1 MEKYTEIREIFEKHS
16 YVRRF
21 SKGDIIYYQGD
32 LPTSFYYLKK
42 GSVRVYMTSSDGV
55 EHTLSTARRG
65 EILGEAAFF
74 DKMPR
79 VSSAS
84 ALDEIE
90 VAVIDEQRLLAL
102 ISEHP
107 RLALELL
114 EIQAVRIRQ
123 LSGQIDAMTFLSA
136 DARIAR
142 LLLKNADSGGKVTL
156 THEEIASEVGVS
168 RVTVSKLLSR
178 FVRDGL
184 IRTSYRRIEVLNRE
198 RLREFSG
205 MSTTHPLK

>member
-1 MEKYTEIREIFEKHS
+1 
-16 YVRRF
+16 
-21 SKGDIIYYQGD
+21 
-32 LPTSFYYLKK
+32 
-42 GSVRVYMTSSDGV
+42 
-55 EHTLSTARRG
+55 
-65 EILGEAAFF
+65 
-74 DKMPR
+74 
-79 VSSAS
+79 
-84 ALDEIE
+84 
-90 VAVIDEQRLLAL
+90 
-102 ISEHP
+102 
-107 RLALELL
+107 
-114 EIQAVRIRQ
+114 
-123 LSGQIDAMTFLSA
+123 MTFLSA

-205 MSTTHPLK
+205 MSTTHPQK